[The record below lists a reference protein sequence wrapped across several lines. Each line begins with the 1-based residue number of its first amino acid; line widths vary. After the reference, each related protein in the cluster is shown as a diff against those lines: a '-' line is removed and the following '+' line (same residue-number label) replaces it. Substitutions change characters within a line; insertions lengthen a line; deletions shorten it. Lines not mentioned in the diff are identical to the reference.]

1 LLDLFENVTV
11 VHLLQRLIAASAIG
25 NINSALVV
33 RLYKKNEGAFQK
45 TSFLVVRRSLLQWVP
60 LPYRRFLTAAI

>member
-1 LLDLFENVTV
+1 MLDLFENVTV

-45 TSFLVVRRSLLQWVP
+45 TSFLVVRRSLLQ
-60 LPYRRFLTAAI
+60 